1 MDQPTTPLVSIIIPA
16 FNRANLIHNTLN
28 SLLAQNYQNWEC
40 IVVDDGSTDNTVEV
54 VSEFQNKDIRIQIH
68 IRNETPKGAPTCRN
82 IGLKKSTG
90 KYIIFLDSD
99 DLLLSYALESRIY
112 FLEQNSHLDF
122 CVSSG
127 IRGDYPLNLE
137 SKYYYISTYKNQ
149 DVIKEFFNLTIP
161 WITLNPTYKRASLIS
176 NEIFWDT
183 HLKGFQ
189 DIDFHVHTITKGL
202 KFEYLKGEPDCWWT
216 AHNNGNIGKELGKN
230 GIHHTQKLYILNKYK
245 DRLTDTQA
253 IRPLALRILNESI
266 DNSSPIAT
274 FKPTFEILRKSRAKF
289 NTIGIYLLKGY
300 KMSFRYKIPVLPRII
315 KTLIIWTGNT
325 ELIELK
331 PNHHFIKKEYPAK
344 RLTKYILPS

>member
-1 MDQPTTPLVSIIIPA
+1 MDQPKTPLVSIIIPV
-16 FNRANLIHNTLN
+16 FNRAKLIHNTLN

-40 IVVDDGSTDNTVEV
+40 IVVDDGSTDNTIEV

-82 IGLKKSTG
+82 IGLKKSIG

-99 DLLLSYALESRIY
+99 DLLLSYALESRIC

-245 DRLTDTQA
+245 ARLTDIQA
-253 IRPLALRILNESI
+253 LQPLALRILNESI
-266 DNSSPIAT
+266 DNSLPIAT
-274 FKPTFEILRKSRAKF
+274 FKSTFEILQKSNTKF

-315 KTLIIWTGNT
+315 KTLIVWTGNT